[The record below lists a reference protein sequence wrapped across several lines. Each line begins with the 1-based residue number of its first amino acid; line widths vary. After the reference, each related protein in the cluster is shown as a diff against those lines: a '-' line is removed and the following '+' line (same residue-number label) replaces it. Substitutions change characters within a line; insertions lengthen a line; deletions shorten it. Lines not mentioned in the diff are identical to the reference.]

1 MKEIINPCHP
11 FANSVEF
18 YHHKSRHTKLD
29 YFTDCFLSFNFFF
42 LTMMKSEVVYYFYG
56 FIVL

>member
-1 MKEIINPCHP
+1 MKEIIYPCQP
-11 FANSVEF
+11 FAKSVEF

-29 YFTDCFLSFNFFF
+29 YFIAFFPSIFF